1 MDLQT
6 QIQALIED
14 APADQA
20 THEGMQVVATVL
32 GELAQGLGHT
42 EYYVLQSL
50 QQQWQIT
57 TLQHRSQEALQ
68 KTVLYAYGSLA
79 DATRAGRSEDLM
91 AVPVQVV
98 PLLFQFFSFEEVDSL
113 LFLDEANNPEQMR
126 ELKRQ
131 DLQAL
136 VQAYLEQFIDADSNA
151 TVENLDN
158 IA

>member
-1 MDLQT
+1 MDLQA

-14 APADQA
+14 APDDAATQA
-20 THEGMQVVATVL
+20 GIQVVAAVL
-32 GELAQGLGHT
+32 GEVAQSLGHT

-57 TLQHRSQEALQ
+57 TLQHRSQETLQ

-79 DATRAGRSEDLM
+79 DAARAGRSEDLI
-91 AVPVQVV
+91 AAPVRVV
-98 PLLFQFFSFEEVDSL
+98 QLLFQFFSFEEVDSL
-113 LFLDEANNPEQMR
+113 LFLDEANNPDQMR

-131 DLQAL
+131 DLQAM
-136 VQAYLEQFIDADSNA
+136 VQAYLKQYADIDNGTS
-151 TVENLDN
+151 VGSLDN